1 VKNITIAI
9 LLLINALFL
18 TVIIIDVVM
27 DIRLE
32 RETIGNVCRVLRA
45 GGIAI
50 NPDDIQTNSAL
61 RTMRT
66 ARSLES
72 EVVIAEAILGQTQVS
87 DQGVIYLYENAERG
101 VAEFASAGD
110 FEIRL
115 HDGVIVH
122 SGDPLKTV
130 QGLLRSMKL
139 ETTRLSLHVSHD
151 GEVVTAVNAYRKASI
166 FNNTID
172 FVFVDG
178 SLYVIRGRYVAG
190 FEPAEDGTAISPVGT
205 TLLGFLAE
213 VKREEREDV
222 ACSEILGVEGGY
234 QHRIASFG
242 DGVIAPAWL
251 ISTDNGTYL
260 VDDATG
266 EIRVF

>member
-1 VKNITIAI
+1 M
-9 LLLINALFL
+9 INVLFL

-27 DIRLE
+27 DMRLE
-32 RETIGNVCRVLRA
+32 RETTGNVCRVLRA

-50 NPDDIQTNSAL
+50 NPDDIQTDSAL
-61 RTMRT
+61 KTMRT

-72 EVVIAEAILGQTQVS
+72 EAVIAEAILGQTQVS

-115 HDGVIVH
+115 HDGVIIN
-122 SGDPLKTV
+122 SGDPLRTV
-130 QGLLRSMKL
+130 QVLLRSMKL
-139 ETTRLSLHVSHD
+139 ETTKLSLSAGPD
-151 GEVVTAVNAYRKASI
+151 GEVVTVVNAYRKTSI

-172 FVFVDG
+172 FIFIDG
-178 SLYVIRGRYVAG
+178 SLRVIRGRYVAG
-190 FEPAEDGTAISPVGT
+190 FEPAEDGRGISPVGT

-213 VKREEREDV
+213 VRREEREDV
-222 ACSEILGVEGGY
+222 ECSEILSVEAGY

>member
-1 VKNITIAI
+1 M
-9 LLLINALFL
+9 INALFL
-18 TVIIIDVVM
+18 AVIVIDVVM
-27 DIRLE
+27 EKRLE
-32 RETIGNVCRVLRA
+32 RETTANVCRVLRA

-50 NPDDIQTNSAL
+50 NPDDIQSNSAL

-72 EVVIAEAILGQTQVS
+72 EAVIAEAILGQTHVS
-87 DQGVIYLYENAERG
+87 DQGVIYLYENEERG

-115 HDGVIVH
+115 HDGVIVN
-122 SGDPLKTV
+122 SGDSLRTV

-139 ETTRLSLHVSHD
+139 ETTGLSLSVSHD

-166 FNNTID
+166 FNNTIE
-172 FVFVDG
+172 FVFIDG
-178 SLYVIRGRYVAG
+178 SLHVIRGRYVAG
-190 FEPAEDGTAISPVGT
+190 FEPAEDGVAISPVGT

-213 VKREEREDV
+213 VRREDREDV
-222 ACSEILGVEGGY
+222 ECTEIHSVEAGY

-242 DGVIAPAWL
+242 DGVISPAWL

-266 EIRVF
+266 EIRVFW